1 MFPGCSLK
9 ITVRQTEPSA
19 LGCTHAS
26 SVIPVV
32 RSSEFESGTVTLSL
46 TPSNERALPCL
57 PPALQTAPETVPL
70 FAEPEASAT
79 VDPVPSSKLYAATS
93 PDGGGGGALLSTVTL
108 TGLEAVV
115 SPAVSVATAV
125 SV

>member
-9 ITVRQTEPSA
+9 ITVRQTELSA

-26 SVIPVV
+26 SVIPDV
-32 RSSEFESGTVTLSL
+32 RSSEFESGTVTLSF
-46 TPSNERALPCL
+46 TPSNDMALPCL
-57 PPALQTAPETVPL
+57 PPALQRAPEMVPL
-70 FAEPEASAT
+70 FPDPDASAT
-79 VDPVPSSKLYAATS
+79 VEPVPSSKLYAATS

-108 TGLEAVV
+108 TSPEVGV